1 VTHPDFAAMEAAM
14 PWKEMC
20 TMGIR
25 EEFVVRA
32 MAPDANVAALCREYG
47 VSRKTGYKWLERYR
61 DGGLLALEDA
71 SRKPHESPLK
81 ASGDVVARV
90 VSIRTAHPRWGAKKI
105 LEILRRELRK
115 ADVPSMST
123 VHRILV
129 RAGLLQPVRVRRR
142 RKARPNSGPPRVKVE
157 KPNDLWTVDFKGWWL
172 AMDKSRCEPLTI
184 RDAFSRFLF
193 SIEVLP
199 TNRTALVRG
208 VFEKVFKTYGLPR
221 AILTDNG
228 PPFVAS
234 QGEFGVT
241 QLSAWWMSLG
251 IEHVRTRPGTPSD
264 NGGHERM
271 HKDMAAELESFASL
285 TRARQQEA
293 CDRWRHDFNCH
304 RPHEALKMKMPAEV
318 YKPSEVR
325 FDPKKTVENEYPE
338 HFLVRT
344 VAKRGAVSWRGIPG
358 QMSHAFV
365 KRRVGMEETARGVFN
380 IWFGHKLLGELNFN
394 QRPVRLAPQRWQD
407 SAVCHP

>member
-1 VTHPDFAAMEAAM
+1 M

-25 EEFVVRA
+25 EEFVLRA
-32 MAPDANVAALCREYG
+32 LSPDANVAALSREYG

-61 DGGLLALEDA
+61 EGGFLALDDA
-71 SRKPHESPLK
+71 SRRPHESPLK

-90 VSIRTAHPRWGAKKI
+90 VSIRTAHSRWGAKKI
-105 LEILRRELRK
+105 LEILRRELPRREL
-115 ADVPSMST
+115 PSMST

-129 RAGLLQPVRVRRR
+129 RSGLLQPLQKRRR
-142 RKARPNSGPPRVKVE
+142 RRTRPAVKAPRVVVK

-172 AMDKSRCEPLTI
+172 AMDKERCEPLTI
-184 RDAFSRFLF
+184 RDAFSRFLLN
-193 SIEVLP
+193 IEVLP
-199 TNRTALVRG
+199 TPRSALVRSA
-208 VFEKVFKTYGLPR
+208 FEKTFKKYGVPR

-228 PPFVAS
+228 PPFVAT
-234 QGEFGVT
+234 QGEFGFT

-251 IEHVRTRPGTPSD
+251 IEHIRTRPGTPSD

-271 HKDMAAELESFASL
+271 HRDIAAELEAFASM
-285 TRARQQEA
+285 TRLKQQEA

-304 RPHEALKMKMPAEV
+304 RPHEALKMKMPVEV
-318 YKPSEVR
+318 YRASEVH
-325 FDPKKTVENEYPE
+325 FDSKKRIEPEYPE
-338 HFLVRT
+338 HFLVRK
-344 VAKRGAVSWRGIPG
+344 VAKRGAVSWQGIPG

-365 KRRVGMEETARGVFN
+365 RWHVGLEETARGIFN
-380 IWFGHKLLGELNFN
+380 VWFGSKFLGELDYNKK
-394 QRPVRLAPQRWQD
+394 PVRLTPTSWKD

>member
-1 VTHPDFAAMEAAM
+1 MTHPSFVAMEAAM

-47 VSRKTGYKWLERYR
+47 VSRKTGYKWLERFR

-71 SRKPHESPLK
+71 SRKPRHSPLK
-81 ASGDVVARV
+81 ASGDVVAMV
-90 VSIRTAHPRWGAKKI
+90 VRIRTAHPRWGSKKI
-105 LEILRRELRK
+105 LAILRRELKK

-129 RAGLLQPVRVRRR
+129 RAGLLQPLRRR
-142 RKARPNSGPPRVKVE
+142 RLRKSLPKVGPPRINVK

-184 RDAFSRFLF
+184 RDAHSRFLL
-193 SIEVLP
+193 SIQVLP
-199 TNRTALVRG
+199 TNSTAFVRP
-208 VFEKVFKTYGLPR
+208 VFEQVFKRFGLPK

-228 PPFVAS
+228 PPFVAT
-234 QGEFGVT
+234 QGEFGFT
-241 QLSAWWMSLG
+241 QLSAWWLSLG
-251 IEHVRTRPGTPSD
+251 IEHIRTRPGTPSD

-271 HKDMAAELESFASL
+271 HKDIAAELQEFAEL
-285 TRARQQEA
+285 TRDRQQEA
-293 CDRWRHDFNCH
+293 CERWRHDFNCH
-304 RPHEALKMKMPAEV
+304 RPHEALKMRMPVEV
-318 YKPSEVR
+318 YEPSPVR
-325 FDPKKTVENEYPE
+325 FDPKKEVEHEYPE
-338 HFLVRT
+338 HFLVRI
-344 VAKRGAVSWRGIPG
+344 VARRGAVSWRGIPG
-358 QMSHAFV
+358 QMSHAFE
-365 KRRVGMEETARGVFN
+365 KRRVGLEQTSRGVFRV
-380 IWFGHKLLGELNFN
+380 WFGHKLLGELDYNH
-394 QRPVRLAPQRWQD
+394 RPVRLTPQRWID